1 MNKMQSAQEL
11 EVCELFQ
18 MEKTEKNFPRYKFMI
33 IVKFGNY

>member
-18 MEKTEKNFPRYKFMI
+18 MEKTEKNFPSYKFML
-33 IVKFGNY
+33 IVKFGNQ